1 MERYMDRASEHPH
14 RAPDM
19 CGFLILG
26 SAMVGIYQLSGQGID
41 QVKTLRYKGY
51 VDLFDDL
58 VIRKLAR
65 ISRTYWNN

>member
-1 MERYMDRASEHPH
+1 
-14 RAPDM
+14 M